1 MRACAKKSSIHNSTS
16 YSRLS
21 STLTGRCFECCK
33 AYREGN
39 CRLSVEAACDCR
51 IIETKQC
58 AIPCEQGEKIILFL
72 HKHVSTI

>member
-1 MRACAKKSSIHNSTS
+1 MRACAKKSSIHNSTRS

-33 AYREGN
+33 AYRKGN
-39 CRLSVEAACDCR
+39 CRLSVDCR
-51 IIETKQC
+51 IIEIKQC
-58 AIPCEQGEKIILFL
+58 AIPYEQGEKIILFL